1 MKKTIFISSTYKD
14 LVKERKAV
22 WELLKRYDV
31 NIVGMEEFGARKD
44 SPLTTCLKEV
54 EQSEYIHWYYCQSL
68 GKYRGRKRKILH
80 SIRV

>member
-54 EQSEYIHWYYCQSL
+54 
-68 GKYRGRKRKILH
+68 
-80 SIRV
+80 

>member
-31 NIVGMEEFGARKD
+31 NIVGMEEFGAHSLNRGKSD
-44 SPLTTCLKEV
+44 TLV
-54 EQSEYIHWYYCQSL
+54 EQIKNDYGLYEFENYEPNIEW
-68 GKYRGRKRKILH
+68 GDDD
-80 SIRV
+80 

>member
-31 NIVGMEEFGARKD
+31 NIVGMEEFGARKLRLCTL
-44 SPLTTCLKEV
+44 STL
-54 EQSEYIHWYYCQSL
+54 
-68 GKYRGRKRKILH
+68 RR
-80 SIRV
+80 

>member
-31 NIVGMEEFGARKD
+31 NILLEWKNLELV
-44 SPLTTCLKEV
+44 
-54 EQSEYIHWYYCQSL
+54 
-68 GKYRGRKRKILH
+68 KILH
-80 SIRV
+80 

>member
-31 NIVGMEEFGARKD
+31 NIVEWKNLE
-44 SPLTTCLKEV
+44 LV
-54 EQSEYIHWYYCQSL
+54 
-68 GKYRGRKRKILH
+68 KILH
-80 SIRV
+80 